1 MPFTHEPR
9 AFGVRRVQHS
19 LEFVLPDDARAGQH
33 AAAASFEEQS
43 VHLKSLD
50 GAVEQ
55 RHRAVV
61 SDLDPASPAVRD
73 DA

>member
-1 MPFTHEPR
+1 MPFAHEPR
-9 AFGVRRVQHS
+9 AFGVRRVQRS
-19 LEFVLPDDARAGQH
+19 LELVLPDDARAGQH
-33 AAAASFEEQS
+33 AAAATFEEQP
-43 VHLKSLD
+43 VQLTSLND
-50 GAVEQ
+50 AITK

>member
-1 MPFTHEPR
+1 MPFAHEPR

-33 AAAASFEEQS
+33 AAAATFEEQP
-43 VHLKSLD
+43 VHLTSLND
-50 GAVEQ
+50 AITK